1 MAHRRDDKNKY
12 PLCPYLFSAK
22 MSALSHP
29 SVSGLAY
36 LICSVLLLISAAVI
50 VSRNPGSA
58 LHRRYGLTAL
68 SLLGWVAT
76 LTLYYH
82 AHDPGMVQWL
92 GRVNFAAAAL
102 AVFFGYLLVHALA
115 EDQEGKGLT
124 ARKSGTDVCQKA
136 TGLLV
141 AEVLSLTAMSA
152 LTPLIDRAELVGVGV
167 GGRHVTIY
175 GVLFP
180 LYVLHVI
187 GFLVASALSAFRA
200 RQGEKRGPI
209 RDRLTLVGAGVAATG
224 IVGVVADIVLPYG
237 FGDFRFTDLGPLS
250 TALFLLAVG
259 YAVLK
264 HKLFDLRLLVRKTL
278 VLGLLGS
285 LALAAYGAVVVL
297 AADRF
302 AGGGTGTLTR
312 FGVLVIALTFDPLR
326 RTLEKR
332 VDKLLFK
339 R

>member
-1 MAHRRDDKNKY
+1 
-12 PLCPYLFSAK
+12 
-22 MSALSHP
+22 MSVLSHL

-36 LICSVLLLISAAVI
+36 LICSVLLLVSAAAV

-82 AHDPGMVQWL
+82 AHDQEAVQWL

-102 AVFFGYLLVHALA
+102 AVFFGYLLVRALA
-115 EDQEGKGLT
+115 EDQEGKGLN
-124 ARKSGTDVCQKA
+124 ARKTGTDVWQKP
-136 TGLLV
+136 TGLLGV
-141 AEVLSLTAMSA
+141 EALMLTAASVF
-152 LTPLIDRAELVGVGV
+152 TPLIDRAELVGAGI
-167 GGRHVTIY
+167 GGRHITIY

-180 LYVLHVI
+180 IYVLHVV
-187 GFLVASALSAFRA
+187 GFLVASALLAFRA
-200 RQGEKRGPI
+200 RQAEKREPI

-224 IVGVVADIVLPYG
+224 VVGVVADIMLPYG
-237 FGDFRFTDLGPLS
+237 FRDFRFTDLGPLS

-264 HKLFDLRLLVRKTL
+264 HKLFNLRLLVRKTL

-302 AGGGTGTLTR
+302 AGEGTGTLTR

-332 VDKLLFK
+332 VDKLLF
-339 R
+339 RH